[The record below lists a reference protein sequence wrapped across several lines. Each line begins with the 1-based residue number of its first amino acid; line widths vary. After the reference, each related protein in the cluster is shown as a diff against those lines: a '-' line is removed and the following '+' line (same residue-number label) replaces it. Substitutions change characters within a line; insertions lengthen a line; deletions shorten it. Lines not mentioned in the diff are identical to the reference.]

1 MFFSLPVF
9 QTNKQQQHW
18 NVLSGD
24 GSSTGEMLQA
34 ARLRRRQP
42 AQQHRGLQTLHQ
54 SADSTCWRSGCR
66 AQSSSFKHICK
77 SGLCVCVCG
86 APSHYCH
93 FRQKQ
98 LKRWPPGDQIQSGE
112 RGAAGNQHEVS
123 TRSQCLFPSS
133 QKAIKRLLINN
144 RGKLKRTPSSIF
156 TLFQY
161 RK

>member
-77 SGLCVCVCG
+77 SGLCVCVCVE
-86 APSHYCH
+86 
-93 FRQKQ
+93 
-98 LKRWPPGDQIQSGE
+98 LPPITATSDRSSLNVDLLGIKSSPGSEEQPVTSM
-112 RGAAGNQHEVS
+112 
-123 TRSQCLFPSS
+123 RSQHGPNVYFPPAKKPLNDS
-133 QKAIKRLLINN
+133 
-144 RGKLKRTPSSIF
+144 
-156 TLFQY
+156 
-161 RK
+161 